1 MAIKF
6 VNEADLTTV
15 GNAIRAKTGGS
26 ELLVFPT
33 GMADA
38 IAGIETGVDTSDAT
52 ATANDMALDKTA
64 YVKGAKVT
72 GSVPVVNTGASIRQ
86 NIVEAS
92 ALTAANAQLVAQTTM
107 SKKLF
112 RGNSIFKIGIPLS
125 FLGNATAA
133 DVAAGK
139 TFTGSAGLKE
149 VGTLETPSTLA
160 VLADT
165 VSAGTVQGQPSI
177 TMSGPLGN
185 DCILRNGASVDVS
198 AQASAFG
205 NAEAMDVAAGKTFTS
220 AAGLKATG
228 TMPIIEGKII
238 TLNCGQTH
246 TIPAGCHSGTGK
258 VQANSL
264 YSQTKGTAAAK
275 DIASG
280 KTAWVNGVKVTGKA
294 SQAIEFDIT
303 SVMLEITNLTSGSLT
318 INANGGRET
327 LEPFETVSM
336 PGINLL
342 QGLDIAGGGTS
353 YDCTLQTSGT
363 LQMVVR

>member
-220 AAGLKATG
+220 AAGVRVTG
-228 TMPIIEGKII
+228 TGAMAEIMTATQVMSITVDEVIQGYADRTGTYTCPDGYMPFNLSTNCTTA
-238 TLNCGQTH
+238 TLAMTDYNYSMHKLTYTMVWYGSATEDVEV
-246 TIPAGCHSGTGK
+246 TI
-258 VQANSL
+258 SL
-264 YSQTKGTAAAK
+264 IKC
-275 DIASG
+275 DV
-280 KTAWVNGVKVTGKA
+280 WH
-294 SQAIEFDIT
+294 
-303 SVMLEITNLTSGSLT
+303 
-318 INANGGRET
+318 
-327 LEPFETVSM
+327 P
-336 PGINLL
+336 
-342 QGLDIAGGGTS
+342 
-353 YDCTLQTSGT
+353 
-363 LQMVVR
+363 